1 MGFRKVR
8 LHIRGKTQVLQP
20 CLLPLLFQQP
30 KREMVLE
37 AVAIPPQSRVVIFC
51 FFVGREVGWGWGDE
65 RQGSKGFLPKAEGGV
80 GKGTKGKNSS

>member
-1 MGFRKVR
+1 MFYTYTCFCFQRRVEGLGKVP
-8 LHIRGKTQVLQP
+8 LHTRGKTQVLQP

-51 FFVGREVGWGWGDE
+51 FFVG
-65 RQGSKGFLPKAEGGV
+65 
-80 GKGTKGKNSS
+80 